1 MAKKPD
7 AARGKTTTAGK
18 FKKMKKQLGDVL
30 KKAGSNPSLLGSP
43 KGSGRSP
50 GAMGGRTKPKKS
62 KAPTPEQFMRKRK
75 ILKAS
80 PMAATRAATGKK
92 LGSLG
97 RMTAKDKFLR
107 TMTKGAAKGAAG
119 VGLSKAASNLVKK
132 LKPSGRPNV
141 SDIKRAEKMLKS
153 RKGK

>member
-80 PMAATRAATGKK
+80 PMAATKK
-92 LGSLG
+92 GSLG
-97 RMTAKDKFLR
+97 SMTAKDKFLR

-119 VGLSKAASNLVKK
+119 VGLSKAAFNAAKK

>member
-7 AARGKTTTAGK
+7 AARGKATTKGRIRKIVTSI
-18 FKKMKKQLGDVL
+18 KKRGNLVGGPKQ
-30 KKAGSNPSLLGSP
+30 
-43 KGSGRSP
+43 SP
-50 GAMGGRTKPKKS
+50 GAMGGRAKPKRP
-62 KAPTPEQFMRKRK
+62 KAPTPEQSFIRRRK

-119 VGLSKAASNLVKK
+119 VGLSKAAYNLVKK